1 MIPKYRAFN
10 KKTKK
15 MYGVDGFRAF
25 ERKIYRCSLADDEFR
40 HGHMET
46 IHFVEDSLDDYIL
59 MQSTGLFDE
68 NGEETFEG
76 DIVMTTRFKIR
87 ADEIGGCYEY
97 EKDYKGI
104 VKLLEGSWVID
115 TGKDAVNLWT
125 EIEENIVIGN
135 SYENPELLERL
146 EG

>member
-1 MIPKYRAFN
+1 MIPKFRAWDKSNKKMCDVKALSAFN
-10 KKTKK
+10 GGEVTIKR
-15 MYGVDGFRAF
+15 DGENASYVVPI
-25 ERKIYRCSLADDEFR
+25 ER
-40 HGHMET
+40 
-46 IHFVEDSLDDYIL
+46 VIL

-135 SYENPELLERL
+135 SYENPDLLESV
-146 EG
+146 EE